1 MDNMCSSNMRMIDLS
16 KMLSIAN
23 GYFTIH
29 AINAYACMDF
39 LNIVY
44 HNHVYVLVDFV
55 LLCFTQNVAYIN
67 GICSH
72 FLLLTLKCYLLNC

>member
-1 MDNMCSSNMRMIDLS
+1 MIDLS

-29 AINAYACMDF
+29 AINAHACMDL
-39 LNIVY
+39 LNMIY
-44 HNHVYVLVDFV
+44 HNFYVLVDFV
-55 LLCFTQNVAYIN
+55 VLYFIQNVASIN
-67 GICSH
+67 GICSY